1 MFGIYG
7 IFGISVFAVR
17 EVPLEELAQRA
28 PLVRFD
34 RLTLVTVGV
43 LRAAGFGLEPTGRN
57 PEHFIVVLPDVH
69 GATDDLARCDHR
81 TILNPYH
88 EP

>member
-1 MFGIYG
+1 M
-7 IFGISVFAVR
+7 
-17 EVPLEELAQRA
+17 
-28 PLVRFD
+28 
-34 RLTLVTVGV
+34 TVGV

-57 PEHFIVVLPDVH
+57 LEHFSIVLPDVQ
-69 GATDDLARCDHR
+69 GAVDDLARCDHR